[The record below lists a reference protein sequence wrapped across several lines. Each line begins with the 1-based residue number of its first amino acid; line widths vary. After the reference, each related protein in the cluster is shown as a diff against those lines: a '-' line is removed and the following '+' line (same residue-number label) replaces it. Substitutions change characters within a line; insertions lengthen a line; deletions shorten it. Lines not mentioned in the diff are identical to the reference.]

1 MKIVEKLKKGLS
13 KVITEHAVSIALAAI
28 LTIIAMVFCGLS
40 EKDHELLLTVLK
52 YVYAIL
58 FAASISALLCESIHL
73 YHKANNIKKIILFV
87 VIMITG
93 VVTSIL
99 NVASD
104 GVDFSYITYGDAYDF
119 TAQGFFGGLYTSLMI
134 LYLCLIIFF
143 CYKKSKESF
152 EIYVAKAFCG
162 VMKAE
167 LLCVI
172 LLIGS
177 ILIIEI
183 IDSLLI
189 HIMWNYY
196 VMDRVILFIFG
207 FVAYPCAI
215 VGISD
220 TDHEIS
226 KFGKAILGY
235 VFVSLLSIAYV
246 IIYIYMFKIIITW
259 TFPSNEVFGILM
271 TLFVFG
277 IGVWTMGYSC
287 GDNIFRKIAGILPFL
302 FIPFIVLQIM
312 CLQIRISE
320 YGFTTDRYLG
330 MMLIIFELVYMVLYA
345 IRFFG
350 KKDIVANSLFI
361 VSILAIVTL
370 IVPFVNVS
378 SVVLVSQKSKIEKY
392 LSLGDDAS
400 ATVIEEA
407 RDAYRVIWREG
418 GESGKMYLD
427 KSLSQDQKYFLDYSS
442 YYYYSH
448 HNNFYIDVNGY
459 KVDEIDTSDVET
471 VYIISNNIKD
481 DEGIDTSSVNIYG
494 QNPDEVLATLDIK
507 DMVDTLIEKDSE
519 GASDYELSVSIEQEY
534 ITEEGYKFIIT
545 SIMVKGEKEDETTV
559 TNINICGYLLK

>member
-13 KVITEHAVSIALAAI
+13 KVITEHAVSIALAGI

-40 EKDHELLLTVLK
+40 AIEHEVLLTVLK

-73 YHKANNIKKIILFV
+73 YHRNNNIKKIILFV
-87 VIMITG
+87 VIMIAG

-99 NVASD
+99 NIAFD
-104 GVDFSYITYGDAYDF
+104 GVEFSYITYGDAYVL
-119 TAQGFFGGLYTSLMI
+119 TSKGFFGGLYASLMI

-152 EIYVAKAFCG
+152 EMYVAKAFCG

-167 LLCVI
+167 LLCAI
-172 LLIGS
+172 LMIGS

-189 HIMWNYY
+189 HMWNYY
-196 VMDRVILFIFG
+196 IMERASLFILG

-226 KFGKAILGY
+226 KFGKAILSY

-271 TLFVFG
+271 TLFIFG
-277 IGVWTMGYSC
+277 IGIWTMGYSC

-312 CLQIRISE
+312 CLQLRISE

-378 SVVLVSQKSKIEKY
+378 SVVIASQKSKIEKY

-400 ATVIEEA
+400 VAVIEDA

-448 HNNFYIDVNGY
+448 HQGFYINVNGY

-471 VYIISNNIKD
+471 VYIIYNSISD
-481 DEGIDTSSVNIYG
+481 DKGIDTSSVYIYG

-507 DMVDTLIEKDSE
+507 DMVDTLIEKDSK
-519 GASDYELSVSIEQEY
+519 GASDHELSVSIGQEY

-545 SIMVKGEKEDETTV
+545 SIMVEGKKGDETTV
-559 TNINICGYLLK
+559 TDIRIQGYLLK